1 MRLGLKDRKLL
12 LFRGGPWRLQA
23 APRDKLPWRERILW
37 NGWCRGLLR
46 VDRRNCRHCQGCREN
61 RGSKHNN
68 FLKAKWVL
76 RTFLPAAKGAVHQL
90 FHVGKTIRLATH
102 FCCARGNRLHGCGA
116 GLPVPRKL
124 AARSAVISD
133 QAFRRS
139 AADSSVSTS
148 LEAGSGRFAGGFVL
162 LASLALPHAF

>member
-76 RTFLPAAKGAVHQL
+76 RTFLPRSQGRRPSIVPCRQNDSLRDSFLLRSREQVAWL
-90 FHVGKTIRLATH
+90 W
-102 FCCARGNRLHGCGA
+102 RGITCSSQASG
-116 GLPVPRKL
+116 
-124 AARSAVISD
+124 RSAVISD